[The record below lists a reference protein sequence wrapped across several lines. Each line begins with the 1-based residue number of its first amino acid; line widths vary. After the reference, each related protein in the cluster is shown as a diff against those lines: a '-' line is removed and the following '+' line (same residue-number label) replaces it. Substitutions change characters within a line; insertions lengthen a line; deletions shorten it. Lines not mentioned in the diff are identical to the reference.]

1 MKIEDLFPTINI
13 ENKNIEFKRFIEE
26 GKTDDGKLIEIGWLK
41 TIASFANTEG
51 GSLFIGVDNKTHSII
66 SLDHNSADKIILMIH
81 RLIKQ
86 KIEPKI
92 DYSIQYI
99 PITTNNET
107 RYVIEVCV
115 KKNKDL
121 PVTLHEQGMLGIYIR
136 SYGNTI
142 LATPN
147 QIRELV
153 LLSDSVPFDTDKT
166 EMKFNSNDY
175 TSLFSIYREK
185 TGKELT
191 EKALISLGFI
201 DEDFNLKRGSILFC
215 DKYNED
221 RTKISCT
228 LWPET
233 TKGSNIVL
241 ASSTFSLPILESIKE
256 AINFINNHS
265 TSGFIKTNSSR
276 DDYISYPSRSV
287 FEGIINAVA
296 HRNYFILGSQIEI
309 NIFKDRLEITSPG
322 SLLGCSRLIK
332 EKNISSIIP
341 KRRNELICRILETL
355 KLMESKGSG
364 FDKIEED
371 YYGYSDSFKPYISC
385 DSESFTLVLP
395 DLTYRYGVL
404 DQDSIPE
411 IYLSGIVNE
420 SKNDTKILSYCYFN
434 PHSAPEIA
442 SYLGIEPSSYF
453 RKQVLENLV
462 NKKLLILD
470 KSQRPSKYFSNR
482 NLVHIK

>member
-1 MKIEDLFPTINI
+1 MRIEELIPSINI
-13 ENKNIEFKRFIEE
+13 ENKNVEFKRYIEE
-26 GKTDDGKLIEIGWLK
+26 GKDEDGKIKEIGWLK
-41 TIASFANTEG
+41 TIAAFANTEG

-86 KIEPKI
+86 KIEPQI
-92 DYSIQYI
+92 EYSIKYF
-99 PITTNNET
+99 PISEKKET
-107 RYVIEVCV
+107 RYVLCV
-115 KKNKDL
+115 VVEKNKDL

-142 LATPN
+142 LATPS

-166 EMKFNSNDY
+166 DIKYKCDDFS
-175 TSLFSIYREK
+175 SLLNTYKEK
-185 TGKELT
+185 NGKDLT
-191 EKALISLGFI
+191 EKALFSLGFI
-201 DEDFNLKRGSILFC
+201 DEKHNLKKGALLFRDNYC
-215 DKYNED
+215 DAK
-221 RTKISCT
+221 TKISCT

-233 TKGSNIVL
+233 TKGSDIVL
-241 ASSTFSLPILESIKE
+241 ASSSFSLPLLESINE
-256 AINFINNHS
+256 AVNFIKNHS
-265 TSGFIKTNSSR
+265 ASGFVKTPNSR
-276 DDYISYPSRSV
+276 NDYVAYPKRSV
-287 FEGIINAVA
+287 FEGVVNAIA
-296 HRNYFILGSQIEI
+296 HRNYFIQGSQIEI

-341 KRRNELICRILETL
+341 KRRNELICRMLESL

-371 YYGYSDSFKPYISC
+371 YYGYSDAFKPYISA
-385 DSESFTLVLP
+385 DSNSFTLVLP
-395 DLTYRYGVL
+395 DLTNIYGVY
-404 DQDSIPE
+404 DEDSIPDIYISE
-411 IYLSGIVNE
+411 IGND
-420 SKNDTKILSYCYFN
+420 SKNDYKILSYCYFK

-453 RKQVLENLV
+453 RKQVLENLI
-462 NKKLLILD
+462 NKKLLTID

-482 NLVHIK
+482 KNVHIK